1 MKMSDSLMTNDFT
14 RSLICGLCMKKSAY
28 VCPRCG
34 INYCSL
40 NCYRDERH
48 KNCSESFYQDCCIQS
63 LRSTFASQSERSSMT
78 EILKRESSAMS
89 EIPHLTDVDTKGN
102 NEQISDEDDESD
114 NGDDDDIQKRFKDLN
129 LNDDNISAEVIWSR
143 LTLKEKR
150 DFNRFI
156 ESSNI
161 IHFIPTWTPWWL
173 EKKPVVTEV
182 NQQQKNDT
190 VKKST
195 LTSKKSLDQLLPS
208 GILPHQSVGFVLADV
223 LLGYAFIMRFYN
235 GDCGQLIDDTVNLLC
250 NIIKSFTPISQSKR
264 QTPSDHPLKKDCND
278 DSVEGEEQRKKT
290 RIIKPQTNSS
300 YNIIAYNCINDVLST
315 IQYKLM
321 EANLPCHPS
330 IMILLLE
337 DISHILGNIA
347 YCTRALQELHT
358 LVLKFRKMLRES
370 SDDDSTAE
378 SILSKVN
385 TAHRKLVFLQAC
397 LDDKNQMARRWQTL
411 VLPRLWSEISTEL
424 IQRIHDMK
432 DFNDAG
438 RRQDSK
444 SAGPNWRNMIRNSN
458 SCDNN
463 NTDRV
468 LIEPVN
474 TDS

>member
-1 MKMSDSLMTNDFT
+1 MESCYRPTQKMSDSLVTNDFT

-102 NEQISDEDDESD
+102 NNEQISDEDDESD
-114 NGDDDDIQKRFKDLN
+114 DGDDDDDDDIQSRFKDLN
-129 LNDDNISAEVIWSR
+129 LNNDDISAEVIWSR

-161 IHFIPTWTPWWL
+161 VHFIPTWTPWWL
-173 EKKPVVTEV
+173 EKRPVVTEV
-182 NQQQKNDT
+182 SQQKNAA
-190 VKKST
+190 VNNNNKST

-208 GILPHQSVGFVLADV
+208 GISPHQSVGFVLADV

-235 GDCGQLIDDTVNLLC
+235 GDCAQLIDDAVNILC

-264 QTPSDHPLKKDCND
+264 QTPSAHPCND
-278 DSVEGEEQRKKT
+278 DSVEEEQWNKKT
-290 RIIKPQTNSS
+290 RIIKKPQANSS
-300 YNIIAYNCINDVLST
+300 NSIIAYNCISDVLST

-321 EANLPCHPS
+321 ESSLPCHPS
-330 IMILLLE
+330 IMIILLE

-347 YCTRALQELHT
+347 HCKRALQELHT
-358 LVLKFRKMLRES
+358 LVLNFRKMLRENS
-370 SDDDSTAE
+370 ASATE
-378 SILSKVN
+378 SILSRVN

-397 LDDKNQMARRWQTL
+397 LDEKNQVARRWQTL
-411 VLPRLWSEISTEL
+411 VLPKLWSEISTEL
-424 IQRIHDMK
+424 IQRIHEAK
-432 DFNDAG
+432 DFSDASK
-438 RRQDSK
+438 QD
-444 SAGPNWRNMIRNSN
+444 
-458 SCDNN
+458 
-463 NTDRV
+463 V
-468 LIEPVN
+468 VN
-474 TDS
+474 QLVQIGVI

>member
-1 MKMSDSLMTNDFT
+1 MSDSLMTNDFT

-102 NEQISDEDDESD
+102 NEQISDEDDESCS
-114 NGDDDDIQKRFKDLN
+114 IAVRLQSVTVIVFKDLN

-156 ESSNI
+156 ESN
-161 IHFIPTWTPWWL
+161 
-173 EKKPVVTEV
+173 
-182 NQQQKNDT
+182 
-190 VKKST
+190 
-195 LTSKKSLDQLLPS
+195 
-208 GILPHQSVGFVLADV
+208 
-223 LLGYAFIMRFYN
+223 
-235 GDCGQLIDDTVNLLC
+235 
-250 NIIKSFTPISQSKR
+250 
-264 QTPSDHPLKKDCND
+264 HPLKKDCND